1 MKRNL
6 LIVGLLLF
14 GLANAVVPAL
24 AQTQWFLTGDP
35 TKKVRVEGTTEAMG
49 PLTLGTNSTGNVTVG
64 TTIDITFGTAETV
77 IMQDTAVLIVTK
89 AGVPVTGSCAAP
101 PAPITACV
109 SIDNILTLT
118 LGASAWASGDSIA
131 ITGIR
136 VDANGNGVGTIYATA
151 SATPPAGGLPF
162 QFILGMNSA
171 VVASVQ
177 EKATAVTVT
186 PNKGILTCIASNTG
200 KYTVEIDEAW
210 NQAFTSALDE
220 TAFGAPPPGGVTKDS
235 HFTITFDN
243 VPIGVTISLDAFQA
257 TGLVPDPDAALSL
270 TSTAGGVA
278 GPTLT
283 LGVPGGAAVR
293 LKSATGKQK
302 LVFDIDITATHTSGA
317 KEIIIADFHASTTAA
332 IALGPATVNASVA
345 LTSTAAAA
353 SDDVPQFVTNVQK
366 TDPAFGVSDCIT
378 NLLFPWVAVD
388 PPGAHSEAFD
398 TGMAI
403 ANTTKDPFGTGGAKA
418 QSGSC
423 KLTGYDA
430 TTGAATLPQVI
441 GPIDAGMTAPVVL
454 STTTVFGAGF
464 RGYVIAVCEFQ
475 NAHAFAFLT
484 DDNPSG
490 LATRVASSYLGLVI
504 PSPALKARQPAGG
517 DGSGEANDN

>member
-6 LIVGLLLF
+6 VLVGLVLL
-14 GLANAVVPAL
+14 GLVIAVVPAQ
-24 AQTQWFLTGDP
+24 AQVAFQLSTMERN
-35 TKKVRVEGTTEAMG
+35 VRAEGTTEA
-49 PLTLGTNSTGNVTVG
+49 VG
-64 TTIDITFGTAETV
+64 TVTLAVTTAGNLNALSKIDIAYGTVDTTIMAGTGALTV
-77 IMQDTAVLIVTK
+77 TQGGVTAPGT
-89 AGVPVTGSCAAP
+89 CAAP
-101 PAPITACV
+101 PAPITACATA
-109 SIDNILTLT
+109 DNVLTIT
-118 LGASAWASGDSIA
+118 IGAGAWGVGDSIV
-131 ITGIR
+131 IGGVR
-136 VDANGNGVGTIYATA
+136 VDAHAFGEGSISATA
-151 SATPPAGGLPF
+151 TATVTAGSPPISFFITNTGIVARVKLP
-162 QFILGMNSA
+162 
-171 VVASVQ
+171 ASTVI
-177 EKATAVTVT
+177 VT

-200 KYTVEIDEAW
+200 KYTVEIDENF
-210 NQAFTSALDE
+210 NQAFSSLLDE
-220 TAFGAPPPGGVTKDS
+220 GAYGAPPAGGVAKDS

-243 VPIGVTISLDAFQA
+243 VPIGVTISLDAFEA
-257 TGLVPDPDAALSL
+257 TLLVPDPNAGLSL
-270 TSTAGGVA
+270 TSTAGAVA

-283 LGVPGGAAVR
+283 LGVPGGVAVT
-293 LKSATGKQK
+293 LKSAAGKQK
-302 LVFDIDITATHTSGA
+302 LVFDIDITATSTTGT
-317 KEIIIADFHASTTAA
+317 KEFIIADFHASTAGA
-332 IALGPATVNASVA
+332 IAAGPVTVNASVA

-366 TDPAFGVSDCIT
+366 TDPAFGASDCIT